1 VEPNETDIRGQLERV
16 LASEGFTNADR
27 MSAFL
32 RFIVDRAL
40 AGEAGQVKEYL
51 IGVEVFDRNDQYDPR
66 LDSIVRVEAR
76 RLRTKLDEYYAGPGR
91 EDALIISVPRGSYVP
106 VFATRES
113 DVLNGERAPALA
125 VPIPASARSKTATW
139 RLALVLSAITIALVG
154 LAAWRTGFWVT
165 NASQSVAIAV
175 LPFAQYSP
183 DRADELLAARLTDGV
198 ATELTRL
205 RSGGVVSVVSMT
217 STAQYANARQPVRE
231 IAQALRADLVMETSV
246 HREGEMIRVSA
257 RLVDARIDRKVWVED
272 FVAPASQAGELPRR
286 IAKGVSEAVKGRK
299 Q

>member
-1 VEPNETDIRGQLERV
+1 VEPNQDDVRGQLERV

-91 EDALIISVPRGSYVP
+91 EDPLIISVPRGCYVP
-106 VFATRES
+106 VFSTRES
-113 DVLNGERAPALA
+113 VNGEPAPAA
-125 VPIPASARSKTATW
+125 VMPLSVAARPTRSAW
-139 RLALVLSAITIALVG
+139 RLALVLSAITIALIGV
-154 LAAWRTGFWVT
+154 AAWRTGFWVT
-165 NASQSVAIAV
+165 NASQSVAVAI
-175 LPFAQYSP
+175 LPFVQYSSA
-183 DRADELLAARLTDGV
+183 REDELLAARLTDGV

-205 RSGGVVSVVSMT
+205 RTVGVVSMT
-217 STAQYANARQPVRE
+217 STSQYVNARRPVRE
-231 IAQALRADLVMETSV
+231 IAEALRADLVMETSV
-246 HREGEMIRVSA
+246 HREGDLVRVSA
-257 RLVDARIDRKVWVED
+257 RLVDATIDRKVWVED
-272 FVAPASQAGELPRR
+272 FVAPIGHTGDLPRR
-286 IAKGVSEAVKGRK
+286 IAKGVSEAVKARK
-299 Q
+299 P

>member
-1 VEPNETDIRGQLERV
+1 VEPNEADIRGQLERV

-40 AGEAGQVKEYL
+40 AGEAGQVKEYV

-91 EDALIISVPRGSYVP
+91 EDALVISVPRGSYVP

-113 DVLNGERAPALA
+113 DVLIGESPPALGG
-125 VPIPASARSKTATW
+125 PIPAPARSKTSPW
-139 RLALVLSAITIALVG
+139 RVALVLCAITIALVG

-165 NASQSVAIAV
+165 NASQSVAVAV
-175 LPFAQYSP
+175 LPFAEYSP
-183 DRADELLAARLTDGV
+183 NPADALLAARLTDGV

-205 RSGGVVSVVSMT
+205 RTVGVVSMT

-286 IAKGVSEAVKGRK
+286 IAKGVSEAVSARK
-299 Q
+299 P